1 MKNKEYIISPSALSY
16 LCNHCQYLMQNHELV
31 NKGISA
37 GITQTLDGIEKEYF
51 LGDCRKIDKNLP
63 KGETIDP
70 FNNYFFSKILT
81 DKDGRIYRLKGKA
94 DAIIKF
100 DDGEYGIIDY
110 KTSKFKANPNKKDY
124 FKEKNL
130 QEKIDEYNPQLH
142 AYYLLYSNLE
152 TNEDFLRK
160 QYQKSYPTSKEPK
173 ITIGVNKV
181 LDKIKRITISKP
193 KIFGLVFIYPED
205 TDLKKSIKVNFSFKF
220 CKVPIDLEGFKNKMT
235 NYMKMLHNKT
245 PPLPPKKCGCFM
257 HKYFYDP
264 KKLKY

>member
-16 LCNHCQYLMQNHELV
+16 LCNHCQYLIQNYELY
-31 NKGISA
+31 NKSISA
-37 GITQTLDGIEKEYF
+37 GITTTLDGIEKEYF
-51 LGDCRKIDKNLP
+51 LGDCKKIDKNLP
-63 KGETIDP
+63 KGEVIDP
-70 FNNYFFSKILT
+70 YNNSFFSKILT
-81 DKDGRIYRLKGKA
+81 DKDGRTYRFKGKA

-173 ITIGVNKV
+173 ITIGVN
-181 LDKIKRITISKP
+181 LSLIHI
-193 KIFGLVFIYPED
+193 
-205 TDLKKSIKVNFSFKF
+205 
-220 CKVPIDLEGFKNKMT
+220 
-235 NYMKMLHNKT
+235 
-245 PPLPPKKCGCFM
+245 
-257 HKYFYDP
+257 
-264 KKLKY
+264 